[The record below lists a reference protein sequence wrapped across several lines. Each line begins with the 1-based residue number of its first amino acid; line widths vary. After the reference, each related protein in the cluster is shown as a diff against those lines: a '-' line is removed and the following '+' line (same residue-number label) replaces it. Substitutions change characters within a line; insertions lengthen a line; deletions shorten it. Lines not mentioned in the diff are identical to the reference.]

1 MRHEDYKELL
11 ALEAVGALDAGETRA
26 LEEHLSSCGECRA
39 ELREM
44 SDAAAALAFTVA
56 PVEPPPHL
64 RSRVLEQVR
73 GLAPSTQAEA
83 SRATTNEERATMKEA
98 GAAASVAGAASQVAG
113 TAEVVGM
120 AETVGASEASGAS
133 EVARETGAGRTQ
145 PATAAFGV
153 EDARRLLARMSLWQ
167 IFSART
173 SLALGASAAAVAF
186 VLLGVTT
193 LALWG
198 RNATLQAEVVRLYD
212 RLRQS
217 QEEMVRAH
225 EQLARARDMSDMLAS
240 PEASVMQL
248 AGKDVAPQARAVVA
262 YERSTG
268 RAALLATG
276 LPPAPAGRAY
286 QLWLIAENKP
296 VPGGTFKSDADGRA
310 RMSDRLPAGVRQP
323 TFAVTLEREGGES
336 APKGEMYLLGSG
348 S

>member
-26 LEEHLSSCGECRA
+26 LEEHMSSCGECRA

-44 SDAAAALAFTVA
+44 SDAASALALTVA
-56 PVEPPPHL
+56 PVAPPAHL

-83 SRATTNEERATMKEA
+83 SRATTNEAPVTTP
-98 GAAASVAGAASQVAG
+98 AS
-113 TAEVVGM
+113 
-120 AETVGASEASGAS
+120 
-133 EVARETGAGRTQ
+133 
-145 PATAAFGV
+145 AFGV
-153 EDARRLLARMSLWQ
+153 GDARRLLARMSLWQ
-167 IFSART
+167 IFAVRP
-173 SLALGASAAAVAF
+173 SLALGAGAVAVAF
-186 VLLGVTT
+186 VLLCVTS
-193 LALWG
+193 LALRG
-198 RNATLQAEVVRLYD
+198 RNATLQAEVVHLYERLH
-212 RLRQS
+212 QS
-217 QEEMVRAH
+217 QDEMVRAH
-225 EQLARARDMSDMLAS
+225 EQLARARDMGDMLAS

-248 AGKDVAPQARAVVA
+248 AGKDAAPRARAVVA

-296 VPGGTFKSDADGRA
+296 LPGGTFKSDADGRA

-336 APKGEMYLLGSG
+336 APQGEMYLLGSG